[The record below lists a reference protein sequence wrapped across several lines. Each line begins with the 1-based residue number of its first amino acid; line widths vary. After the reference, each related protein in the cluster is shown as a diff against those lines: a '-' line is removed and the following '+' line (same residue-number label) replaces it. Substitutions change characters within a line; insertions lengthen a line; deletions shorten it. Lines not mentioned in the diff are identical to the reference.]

1 LPLILILRKD
11 RREWVRKEGKNIK
24 VERYQKNARKVL
36 NTFVSLGPVYIKL
49 GQWLSSRADIL
60 PQPYMDELAK
70 LQDDVPA
77 APFDQVKPIIEK
89 DLGPLEQNFDY
100 VNTNVVS
107 GASLGQVYLAKI
119 KEKDV
124 IIKVRRPNIDKIV
137 EEDIRVLKKIIPV
150 AMKFVDPNLRYSAEA
165 MLSQFIETIHEEM
178 DYRIESQNLKT
189 IKRNFRS
196 DPKVIIPSVIDDH
209 STEHVLTM
217 EYIPGIKITN
227 VKALDEIGLDRAQL
241 VVRVH
246 KVFFTMLLHH
256 SIFHADPHPGNIS
269 VANDGSLILY
279 DFGMVGR
286 LDNETRLKL
295 IRLYLSLV
303 EKDPPRTVSAMD
315 ELGMLLPGYNR
326 SVIEKGITMSIQAM
340 HGTKVDKMEV
350 RALMDLANK
359 TMSRFPF
366 KLPKHLALYMRMASI
381 LEGIYH
387 THKVNFRFINV
398 LQNILEEE
406 NLIKD
411 AYIEELK
418 ISLGKFAKSIN
429 DVIAIAPEL
438 KQYLEEKK
446 SAQYQLKKSSRNI
459 LLSGSIL
466 SAAVFVGSTVL
477 YGNNQLVGELGMI
490 GSVVI
495 ILAAVLVREH

>member
-1 LPLILILRKD
+1 LVLRKD

-24 VERYQKNARKVL
+24 VERYQKNARRVL

-60 PQPYMDELAK
+60 PQPYMEELAK

-100 VNTNVVS
+100 VNTTVVS

-150 AMKFVDPNLRYSAEA
+150 AMKFVDPNLRYSAES
-165 MLSQFIETIHEEM
+165 MLAQFIETIHEEM

-241 VVRVH
+241 VIRVH

-295 IRLYLSLV
+295 IRLYLSLI

-315 ELGMLLPGYNR
+315 GLGMLLPDYNR
-326 SVIEKGITMSIQAM
+326 SIIEKGIAMSIQAM

-366 KLPKHLALYMRMASI
+366 KLPKQLALYMRMASI

-411 AYIEELK
+411 AYVEELK
-418 ISLGKFAKSIN
+418 ISFGKFIKSIN

-438 KQYLEEKK
+438 KQYLEEKRTT
-446 SAQYQLKKSSRNI
+446 QYQPKKSSRH

-466 SAAVFVGSTVL
+466 SAAVFVGSTIL
-477 YGNNQLVGELGMI
+477 YESNQLVSELGMI

-495 ILAAVLVREH
+495 MLAAVLMREY